1 VTESRMA
8 LDLLS
13 ALPLHD
19 GRRWGDVA
27 EPFQLE
33 DAEAV
38 LLGDQPYAFLT
49 RSRGGSKTTDLA
61 GCALALMLTLPP
73 RSRLYW
79 CAADADQGTL
89 AIDTIAGFASRT
101 GSLAGALSIQARK
114 VVFERTGSSL
124 EVLPA
129 DAPSAW
135 GLQPDAIF
143 VDELANWTDGPAARR
158 LWEAAS
164 SAAAKN
170 PECRMVVLTT
180 AGNPQHFA
188 HGVIEHARTSP
199 LWHVHEVEG
208 PAPWLDRDRLA
219 EQKARLPMAVYE
231 QLFENRW
238 TAAEGSFL
246 DPAIVD
252 AAFSLEAPMLAAEGG
267 RGGYVAGL
275 DLGHSKD
282 RSVLAI
288 VHRQDGEVRLDRMQV
303 WTPTKDT
310 PVDFGEIEDFI
321 LAAHERFGFTLRF
334 DPWQG
339 LDLAQRLR
347 AAGVQAT
354 EFHFSPG
361 SKQRLA
367 GALLHSMNAGKLRLY
382 DAPGLRD
389 ELLALRV
396 KQTAAGG
403 WTFDHTAGGHD
414 DRAVALSIALVE
426 ALEGSPGEVA
436 SVPLVEGAAEPAI
449 EGRGL
454 RHVGDRYLDRGGHG
468 ELSPPPG
475 WSRA

>member
-1 VTESRMA
+1 MTTMA
-8 LDLLS
+8 FDLL
-13 ALPLHD
+13 AAFPLAD

-27 EPFQLE
+27 EPFQVE
-33 DAEAV
+33 DAKAV
-38 LLGDQPYAFLT
+38 LSEDGPPYHFLT
-49 RSRGGSKTTDLA
+49 RSRGGSKTRDLA
-61 GCALALMLTLPP
+61 GCALALLLTMPA

-79 CAADADQGTL
+79 LAADADQAAL
-89 AIDTIAGFASRT
+89 AVDVIANIAAQA
-101 GSLAGALSIQARK
+101 GSLAGALEIQARK
-114 VVFERTGSSL
+114 VTFSRTGSTL

-135 GLQPDAIF
+135 GLTPDGLF

-170 PECRMVVLTT
+170 PACRMVVLTT
-180 AGNPQHFA
+180 AGSPDHFA
-188 HGVIEHARTSP
+188 AGVLKHAKAAE

-208 PAPWLDRDRLA
+208 PAPWLDRERLA

-238 TAAEGSFL
+238 TAAAGSFL

-252 AAFSLEAPMLAAEGG
+252 AAFTLEAPALAAEPG

-303 WTPTKDT
+303 WAPGKDR
-310 PVDFGEIEDFI
+310 PVDFGEIERFV
-321 LAAHERFGFTLRF
+321 LAAYERFGFTLHL

-347 AAGVQAT
+347 SAGVQAT
-354 EFHFSPG
+354 EFHFSPA

-367 GALLHSMNAGKLRLY
+367 GALLHSLNAGKLWLY
-382 DAPGLRD
+382 PAEGLRE
-389 ELLALRV
+389 ELLGLRV
-396 KQTAAGG
+396 KQTAGGG
-403 WTFDHTAGGHD
+403 WAFDHTAGGHD
-414 DRAVALSIALVE
+414 DRAVALSIALVA
-426 ALEGSPGEVA
+426 ALEDNAGDAISVSLVDGGGEPV
-436 SVPLVEGAAEPAI
+436 I
-449 EGRGL
+449 ERGGL
-454 RHVGDRYLDRGGHG
+454 RLTGERFLDRTPEGD
-468 ELSPPPG
+468 LTAPPG
-475 WSRA
+475 WQRT